1 MNFFGKKN
9 NDENTEQETPRRRSN
24 PILWIIVGVY
34 LFYLDYN
41 IVVRDGLLDAG
52 FNSNTWYF
60 YIFVVLFAVVATLLI
75 IRSFKELKEE
85 KAQNDRDYDE
95 MIAEEEEEKRLRE
108 MYSIEDL
115 EAFEAEQARLSGEES
130 SDDTQE

>member
-1 MNFFGKKN
+1 MNFFGKRN
-9 NDENTEQETPRRRSN
+9 NDENTEQETSRRRSN
-24 PILWIIVGVY
+24 PILWIIVGAY

-60 YIFVVLFAVVATLLI
+60 YVFVVLFAVVATLLI